1 MTKGTRRVALTELT
15 FSAGSSVLK
24 SPAIAISRRDFR
36 KPRTPAVRGFRHSR
50 EVVTLNLDA
59 RLPAYLAA
67 RIAGVTKQTFN
78 YWRTSGKLARGDDGL
93 YRLGDVLAVERDTR
107 NNPNSR
113 RGARRPADGSDSW
126 AARDRK
132 PSSELTRA
140 G

>member
-1 MTKGTRRVALTELT
+1 M
-15 FSAGSSVLK
+15 
-24 SPAIAISRRDFR
+24 
-36 KPRTPAVRGFRHSR
+36 
-50 EVVTLNLDA
+50 NLDA

-78 YWRTSGKLARGDDGL
+78 YWRSCGKIAPGEDGT

-113 RGARRPADGSDSW
+113 RGAR
-126 AARDRK
+126 K
-132 PSSELTRA
+132 PTSELART